1 MTTTGTINEKEEPID
16 SSAENLKGIENHQTA
31 AKHHEEAAKCHNEA
45 AKHHATGNH
54 EKAFEYT
61 VKANGHS
68 WFAQKCE
75 MEDVER
81 HALVSYHND
90 LITHALI

>member
-1 MTTTGTINEKEEPID
+1 MKTIGTINKKEEAID
-16 SSAENLKGIENHQTA
+16 SSAENLKGIENHRTA
-31 AKHHEEAAKCHNEA
+31 AKHHEA

-81 HALVSYHND
+81 HALVSSHND
-90 LITHALI
+90 LITHVLI